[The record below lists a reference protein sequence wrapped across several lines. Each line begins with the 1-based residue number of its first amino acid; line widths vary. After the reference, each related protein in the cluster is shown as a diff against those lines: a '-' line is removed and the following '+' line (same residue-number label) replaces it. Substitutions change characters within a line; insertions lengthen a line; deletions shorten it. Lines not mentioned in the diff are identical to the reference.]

1 MQLLCLLLGL
11 VICSY
16 GVKSSEDDEI
26 KVLRRQWPRQKGTM
40 VRILKRS
47 TAIPADF
54 DAIDGPDGS
63 LNEDEDHVDQIQN
76 LGIPGLGTENNE
88 AIDEDDLLS
97 GLSNPKRSGL
107 FLRAS
112 RAAGSGL
119 YLRSSRGD
127 PEMIPLSLRN
137 GMLLRSFKRSLNLIH
152 KKSGNG
158 LFLRASKGGLRYSKP
173 MVPMGDIFNL
183 LHKKSDPGLFLRTF

>member
-16 GVKSSEDDEI
+16 GVKSSEEDEI
-26 KVLRRQWPRQKGTM
+26 K
-40 VRILKRS
+40 
-47 TAIPADF
+47 DF
-54 DAIDGPDGS
+54 DGIDGPDGTLS
-63 LNEDEDHVDQIQN
+63 EADNPMDQMQDLQIA
-76 LGIPGLGTENNE
+76 GLGTENNE
-88 AIDEDDLLS
+88 AIDEDEILS

-119 YLRSSRGD
+119 YFRSSRGD

-173 MVPMGDIFNL
+173 VVPMNSGF
-183 LHKKSDPGLFLRTF
+183 